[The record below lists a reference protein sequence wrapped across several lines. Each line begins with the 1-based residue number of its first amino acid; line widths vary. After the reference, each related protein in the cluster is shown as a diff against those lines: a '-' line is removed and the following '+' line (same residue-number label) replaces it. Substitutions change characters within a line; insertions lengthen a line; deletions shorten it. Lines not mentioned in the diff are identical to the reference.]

1 MAVDFW
7 VNPFILEFEKYF
19 TQHFILFLF
28 QGSRAEIAVK
38 AGKSIMCNKSNSRM
52 MGRIELVLVKIAKTT

>member
-7 VNPFILEFEKYF
+7 VNHFILEFEKYF

-28 QGSRAEIAVK
+28 QGSRAEIVVK
-38 AGKSIMCNKSNSRM
+38 AGTVECVI
-52 MGRIELVLVKIAKTT
+52 GQIAG

>member
-1 MAVDFW
+1 MAMDFW

-28 QGSRAEIAVK
+28 QGSRAEIVVK
-38 AGKSIMCNKSNSRM
+38 AGTSIMCN
-52 MGRIELVLVKIAKTT
+52 